1 MTYTLAS
8 NVGVI
13 VAISPCFTALFSWLL
28 HQDDKPN
35 KLFFIG
41 FLFAILGVYLIS
53 TNGQSILEIH
63 PTGDLLALLAAMVWA
78 LYSICTKKISEFGYG
93 TIPMTR
99 RIFFYGLLFMIPAL
113 FLFGFDV
120 SMSDFMHI
128 EVIFNL
134 IFLGL
139 GASAICFVS

>member
-1 MTYTLAS
+1 
-8 NVGVI
+8 
-13 VAISPCFTALFSWLL
+13 
-28 HQDDKPN
+28 
-35 KLFFIG
+35 
-41 FLFAILGVYLIS
+41 
-53 TNGQSILEIH
+53 
-63 PTGDLLALLAAMVWA
+63 MVWA

-120 SMSDFMHI
+120 SMPDFMHI

-139 GASAICFVS
+139 GASAICFVSWNFALKKAWFYQMLHIYLSGSSDYRCDLYDRIKRKGYDYAWIGMILTLAGLMLSQRKKGIEDGKHEIVLW

>member
-1 MTYTLAS
+1 
-8 NVGVI
+8 
-13 VAISPCFTALFSWLL
+13 
-28 HQDDKPN
+28 
-35 KLFFIG
+35 
-41 FLFAILGVYLIS
+41 
-53 TNGQSILEIH
+53 
-63 PTGDLLALLAAMVWA
+63 
-78 LYSICTKKISEFGYG
+78 
-93 TIPMTR
+93 MTR

-139 GASAICFVS
+139 GASAICFVSWNFALKKLGSIKCSTYIYLVPVITVVTSMIVLKEKVTIMTWIGMILTLAGLMLSQRKKGIEDGKHEMCYGD